1 LAQELDYAAN
11 KIVRVSL
18 IHITNAITMKKC
30 LALLSILFF
39 STAYAQNVTLSGY
52 IKDAANG
59 EELINASIVNEK
71 SQGTVTNV
79 YGFYSLTLPEGQYTF
94 TVSYIGYESI
104 EKTLALKESQTLD
117 FELTEATNQLA
128 EVEVTAKR
136 LDENLNRAEMSTT
149 QLTAKQIKAI
159 PQFLGEFDVIRSIT
173 LLPGVTTVG
182 EGASG
187 FNVRGGKTDQNLILL
202 DQAPVYNSSHI
213 FGFFSVFNGDAVR
226 DLKLYKGGIPAP
238 FGGRLSSVLD
248 VHQKEG
254 NTKEF
259 AGTMGLG
266 LLSSRLMLE
275 GPLVKDKASFMIAGR
290 RSYQDVLLKASPNDD
305 LNSII
310 ANFYDLNAKVNYK
323 FNDKSRLFLS
333 AYYGKDAFGV
343 PGLVKFDWG
352 NLGLT
357 GRWNYLIT
365 DKLFLNVST
374 IYSDYDYAIGFD
386 FPQAKIDNIAFIKN
400 QSNKLAFSWFPNAKH
415 QVNYGAEA
423 TVYDFEPFSTT
434 LDYID
439 SNLVDINIELQNEY
453 AVEPSLYIEDNW
465 KVNNRMTIRGG
476 LRYSSFYNLGARDVV
491 NYNPTAN
498 GTVRNDLITDTTNYS
513 SREIIESFD
522 GLQGLEPRLGINFK
536 TTENTAIKASY
547 NRMRQYIHLI
557 SNTTSSLPIDTW
569 RPAGRYIDPG
579 TADQIALGWNRNF
592 KGGEWQLSIET
603 YYKSMRDLVDF
614 KNGAQPTGVDN
625 IEVALMTGRGRSYGL
640 EMQLDKKIGQLTGWV
655 AYTYSRS
662 QLQVDLGA
670 TPEEWINLGN
680 WYSAAQD
687 KPHDIA
693 IVAAYAW
700 KPNIS
705 FSGSFIY
712 QTGKPYTY
720 PEARS
725 EFEGIIY
732 PFALSRNNSRTPAY
746 HRLDLSMDV
755 AIPNKKENGR
765 KGSWNFG
772 VYNAY
777 ARKNAFSI
785 FFEEELDDNGD
796 PTGQTK
802 ATQLS
807 IFATA
812 IPTITYNLDF

>member
-1 LAQELDYAAN
+1 
-11 KIVRVSL
+11 
-18 IHITNAITMKKC
+18 MKKW
-30 LALLSILFF
+30 LAFLGLAFTL
-39 STAYAQNVTLSGY
+39 TTQAQNVTLSGY
-52 IKDAANG
+52 IRDAASG
-59 EELINASIVNEK
+59 EELISASIVNE
-71 SQGTVTNV
+71 SRQGTVTNI
-79 YGFYSLTLPEGQYTF
+79 YGFYSLTLPAGEYTF
-94 TVSYIGYESI
+94 TISYIGYETMTKKI
-104 EKTLALKESQTLD
+104 NLNESQTVN
-117 FELTEATNQLA
+117 FELKEATNELQ
-128 EVEVTAKR
+128 EVQVTAKK

-149 QLTAKQIKAI
+149 QLTAKQIKTI

-202 DQAPVYNSSHI
+202 DEAPVYNSSHI

-248 VHQKEG
+248 VRQKEG
-254 NTKEF
+254 NTKEYG
-259 AGTMGLG
+259 GTVGLG
-266 LLSSRLMLE
+266 LLSSRVMFE
-275 GPLVKDKASFMIAGR
+275 GPIVQDKASFMIAGR

-305 LNSII
+305 INNII

-323 FNDKSRLFLS
+323 FSDKSRLFLS

-343 PGLVKFDWG
+343 PGLVKFNWG

-357 GRWNYLIT
+357 GRWNYLIN

-386 FPQAKIDNIAFIKN
+386 FPQAKIDNVAYIKN
-400 QSNKLAFSWFPNAKH
+400 QTNKIAFSWFPNASH

-434 LDYID
+434 FDYID
-439 SNLVDINIELQNEY
+439 SNLTDINIELQNEY
-453 AVEPSLYIEDNW
+453 AVEPAFYIEDNW
-465 KVNNRMTIRGG
+465 KVNNRLTIRGG
-476 LRYSSFYNLGARDVV
+476 VRYSSFYNFGERDVI

-498 GTVRNDLITDTTNYS
+498 GTVRNDLIVDTTSYAS
-513 SREIIESFD
+513 GELIEGYD
-522 GLQGLEPRLGINFK
+522 GLQGIEPRLGINFK
-536 TTENTAIKASY
+536 TTENSAIKASY
-547 NRMRQYIHLI
+547 NRTRQYIHLI

-569 RPAGRYIDPG
+569 RPAGRFIKPG
-579 TADQIALGWNRNF
+579 TADQVALGWNRNF
-592 KGGEWQLSIET
+592 ANGEWQLSVET
-603 YYKSMRDLVDF
+603 YYKTLRDLVDF

-625 IEVALMTGRGRSYGL
+625 IEVDLMTGRGRSYGV
-640 EMQLDKKIGQLTGWV
+640 EMQLDKKIGALTGWI

-662 QLQVDLGA
+662 ELQVDLGA
-670 TPEEWINLGN
+670 TPEEWINLGQ
-680 WYSAAQD
+680 WYRAAQD

-755 AIPNKKENGR
+755 KIPNKKNRDWE
-765 KGSWNFG
+765 GSWNFG

-812 IPTITYNLDF
+812 IPTITYTLDF

>member
-1 LAQELDYAAN
+1 
-11 KIVRVSL
+11 
-18 IHITNAITMKKC
+18 M
-30 LALLSILFF
+30 SILFF

-52 IKDAANG
+52 IKDASNG

-79 YGFYSLTLPEGQYTF
+79 YGFYSLTLPAGKYTF

-104 EKTLALKESQTLD
+104 EKTLTLKESQTLD

-275 GPLVKDKASFMIAGR
+275 GPLVKDKASFMVAGR

-400 QSNKLAFSWFPNAKH
+400 QSNKVALSWFPNAKH

-423 TVYDFEPFSTT
+423 TIYDFEPFSTT

-453 AVEPSLYIEDNW
+453 AVEPSIYIEDNW
-465 KVNNRMTIRGG
+465 KLNNRLTIRGG

-498 GTVRNDLITDTTNYS
+498 GTVRNDLITDTTNYG

-522 GLQGLEPRLGINFK
+522 GLQGLEPRLGINYK
-536 TTENTAIKASY
+536 ATENTAIKASY

-687 KPHDIA
+687 KPHDVA

-720 PEARS
+720 PEAKS

>member
-1 LAQELDYAAN
+1 
-11 KIVRVSL
+11 
-18 IHITNAITMKKC
+18 MKKW
-30 LALLSILFF
+30 LAFLGLAFTL
-39 STAYAQNVTLSGY
+39 TTQAQNVTLSGY
-52 IKDAANG
+52 IRDAASG
-59 EELINASIVNEK
+59 EELISASIVNE
-71 SQGTVTNV
+71 SRQGTVTNI
-79 YGFYSLTLPEGQYTF
+79 YGFYSLTLPAGEYTF
-94 TVSYIGYESI
+94 TISYIGYETMTKKI
-104 EKTLALKESQTLD
+104 NLNASQTVN
-117 FELTEATNQLA
+117 FELKEATNELQ
-128 EVEVTAKR
+128 EVQVTAKK

-149 QLTAKQIKAI
+149 QLTAKQIKTI

-202 DQAPVYNSSHI
+202 DEAPVYNSSHI

-248 VHQKEG
+248 VRQKEG
-254 NTKEF
+254 NTKEYG
-259 AGTMGLG
+259 GTVGLG
-266 LLSSRLMLE
+266 LLSSRVMFE
-275 GPLVKDKASFMIAGR
+275 GPIVQDKASFMVAGR

-305 LNSII
+305 INNII
-310 ANFYDLNAKVNYK
+310 ANFYDLNAKDNYK
-323 FNDKSRLFLS
+323 FSDKSRLFLS

-343 PGLVKFDWG
+343 PGLVKFNWG

-357 GRWNYLIT
+357 GRWNYLIN

-386 FPQAKIDNIAFIKN
+386 FPQAKIDNVAYIKN
-400 QSNKLAFSWFPNAKH
+400 QTNKIAFSWFPNASH

-434 LDYID
+434 FDYID
-439 SNLVDINIELQNEY
+439 SNLTDINIELQNEY
-453 AVEPSLYIEDNW
+453 AVEPAFYIEDNW
-465 KVNNRMTIRGG
+465 KVNNRLTIRGG
-476 LRYSSFYNLGARDVV
+476 VRYSSFYNFGERDVI
-491 NYNPTAN
+491 NYTPTAN
-498 GTVRNDLITDTTNYS
+498 GTVRNDLIVDTTSYAS
-513 SREIIESFD
+513 GELIEGYD
-522 GLQGLEPRLGINFK
+522 GLQGIEPRLGINFK
-536 TTENTAIKASY
+536 TTENSAIKASY
-547 NRMRQYIHLI
+547 NRTRQYIHLI

-569 RPAGRYIDPG
+569 RPAGRFIKPG
-579 TADQIALGWNRNF
+579 TADQVALGWNRNF
-592 KGGEWQLSIET
+592 ANGEWQLSVET
-603 YYKSMRDLVDF
+603 YYKTLRDLVDF

-625 IEVALMTGRGRSYGL
+625 IEVDLMTGRGRSYGV
-640 EMQLDKKIGQLTGWV
+640 EMQLDKKIGALTGWI

-662 QLQVDLGA
+662 ELQVDLGA
-670 TPEEWINLGN
+670 TPEEWINLGE
-680 WYSAAQD
+680 WYRAAQD

-755 AIPNKKENGR
+755 KIPNKKNRDWE
-765 KGSWNFG
+765 GSWNFG

-812 IPTITYNLDF
+812 IPTITYTLDF

>member
-1 LAQELDYAAN
+1 
-11 KIVRVSL
+11 
-18 IHITNAITMKKC
+18 MKKW
-30 LALLSILFF
+30 LAFLGLAFTL
-39 STAYAQNVTLSGY
+39 TTQAQNVTLSGY
-52 IKDAANG
+52 IRDAASG
-59 EELINASIVNEK
+59 EELISASIVNE
-71 SQGTVTNV
+71 SRQGTVTNI
-79 YGFYSLTLPEGQYTF
+79 YGFYSLTLPAGEYTF
-94 TVSYIGYESI
+94 TISYIGYETMTKKI
-104 EKTLALKESQTLD
+104 NLNASQTVN
-117 FELTEATNQLA
+117 FELKEATNELQ
-128 EVEVTAKR
+128 EVQVTAKK

-149 QLTAKQIKAI
+149 QLTAKQIKTI

-202 DQAPVYNSSHI
+202 DEAPVYNSSHI

-248 VHQKEG
+248 VRQKEG
-254 NTKEF
+254 NTKEYG
-259 AGTMGLG
+259 GTVGLG
-266 LLSSRLMLE
+266 LLSSRVMFE
-275 GPLVKDKASFMIAGR
+275 GPIVQDKASFMIAGR

-305 LNSII
+305 INNII

-323 FNDKSRLFLS
+323 FSDKSRLFLS

-343 PGLVKFDWG
+343 PGLVKFNWG

-357 GRWNYLIT
+357 GRWNYLIN

-386 FPQAKIDNIAFIKN
+386 FPQAKIDNVAYIKN
-400 QSNKLAFSWFPNAKH
+400 QTNKIAFSWFPNASH
-415 QVNYGAEA
+415 QVNYGADA

-434 LDYID
+434 FDYID
-439 SNLVDINIELQNEY
+439 SNLTDINIELQNEY
-453 AVEPSLYIEDNW
+453 AVEPAFYIEDNW
-465 KVNNRMTIRGG
+465 KVNNRLTIRGG
-476 LRYSSFYNLGARDVV
+476 VRYSSFYNFGERDVI
-491 NYNPTAN
+491 NYTPTAN
-498 GTVRNDLITDTTNYS
+498 GTVRNDLIVDTTSYAS
-513 SREIIESFD
+513 GELIEGYD
-522 GLQGLEPRLGINFK
+522 GLQGIEPRLGINFK
-536 TTENTAIKASY
+536 TTENSAIKASY
-547 NRMRQYIHLI
+547 NRTRQYIHLI

-569 RPAGRYIDPG
+569 RPAGRFIKPG
-579 TADQIALGWNRNF
+579 TADQVALGWNRNF
-592 KGGEWQLSIET
+592 ANGEWQLSVET
-603 YYKSMRDLVDF
+603 YYKTLRDLVDF

-625 IEVALMTGRGRSYGL
+625 IEVDLMTGRGRSYGI
-640 EMQLDKKIGQLTGWV
+640 EMQLDKKIGALTGWI

-662 QLQVDLGA
+662 ELQVDLGA
-670 TPEEWINLGN
+670 TPEEWINLGE
-680 WYSAAQD
+680 WYRAAQD

-755 AIPNKKENGR
+755 KIPNKKNRDWE
-765 KGSWNFG
+765 GSWNFG

-812 IPTITYNLDF
+812 IPTITYTLDF

>member
-1 LAQELDYAAN
+1 
-11 KIVRVSL
+11 
-18 IHITNAITMKKC
+18 MKKC

-59 EELINASIVNEK
+59 EELINASIVNE
-71 SQGTVTNV
+71 SFQGTITNI
-79 YGFYSLTLPEGQYTF
+79 YGFYSLTLPEGKYTF

-104 EKTLALKESQTLD
+104 VKTLTLKESQTLD
-117 FELTEATNQLA
+117 FELKEATNQLA
-128 EVEVTAKR
+128 EVEVTAKK

-400 QSNKLAFSWFPNAKH
+400 QSNKVAFSWFPNAKH

-439 SNLVDINIELQNEY
+439 SNLVDISIELQNEY

-465 KVNNRMTIRGG
+465 KVNNRLTIRGG
-476 LRYSSFYNLGARDVV
+476 LRYSTFYNIGARDVV
-491 NYNPTAN
+491 NYTPTAN
-498 GTVRNDLITDTTNYS
+498 GTVRNDLITDTTSYAS
-513 SREIIESFD
+513 MEIIEAFE

-536 TTENTAIKASY
+536 ATENTAVKASY

-557 SNTTSSLPIDTW
+557 SNPTSSLPIDTW

-592 KGGEWQLSIET
+592 KDGEWQLSVET

-640 EMQLDKKIGQLTGWV
+640 EVQLDKKIGQLTGWL

-670 TPEEWINLGN
+670 TPEEWINLGQ

-693 IVAAYAW
+693 VVAAYAW

-720 PEARS
+720 PEAKS

-746 HRLDLSMDV
+746 HRLDLSMDIAV
-755 AIPNKKENGR
+755 PNKKDNDL
-765 KGSWNFG
+765 KGSWNIG

>member
-1 LAQELDYAAN
+1 
-11 KIVRVSL
+11 
-18 IHITNAITMKKC
+18 MKKC
-30 LALLSILFF
+30 LALLGILFF

-52 IKDAANG
+52 IKDVANG
-59 EELINASIVNEK
+59 EELINASIVNE
-71 SQGTVTNV
+71 SFQGTITNI
-79 YGFYSLTLPEGQYTF
+79 YGFYSLTLPEGKYTF

-104 EKTLALKESQTLD
+104 VKTLTLKESQTLD
-117 FELTEATNQLA
+117 FELKEATNQLA
-128 EVEVTAKR
+128 EVEVTAKK

-400 QSNKLAFSWFPNAKH
+400 QSNKVAFSWFPNAKH

-439 SNLVDINIELQNEY
+439 SNLVDISIELQNEY

-465 KVNNRMTIRGG
+465 KVNNRLTIRGG
-476 LRYSSFYNLGARDVV
+476 LRYSTFYNIGARDVV
-491 NYNPTAN
+491 NYTPTAN
-498 GTVRNDLITDTTNYS
+498 GTVRNDLITDTTSYAS
-513 SREIIESFD
+513 MEIIEAFE

-536 TTENTAIKASY
+536 ATENTAVKASY

-592 KGGEWQLSIET
+592 KDGEWQLSVET

-640 EMQLDKKIGQLTGWV
+640 EVQLDKKIGQLTGWL

-670 TPEEWINLGN
+670 TPEEWINLGQ

-693 IVAAYAW
+693 VVAAYAW

-720 PEARS
+720 PEAKS

-746 HRLDLSMDV
+746 HRLDLSMDIAV
-755 AIPNKKENGR
+755 PNKKDNDL
-765 KGSWNFG
+765 KGSWNIG

>member
-1 LAQELDYAAN
+1 
-11 KIVRVSL
+11 
-18 IHITNAITMKKC
+18 MKKC

-59 EELINASIVNEK
+59 EELINASIVNE
-71 SQGTVTNV
+71 SFQGTITNI
-79 YGFYSLTLPEGQYTF
+79 YGFYSLTLPEGKYTF

-104 EKTLALKESQTLD
+104 VKTLTLKESQTLD
-117 FELTEATNQLA
+117 FELKEATNQLA
-128 EVEVTAKR
+128 EVEVTAKK

-238 FGGRLSSVLD
+238 YGGRLSSVLD

-400 QSNKLAFSWFPNAKH
+400 QSNKVAFSWFPNAKH

-439 SNLVDINIELQNEY
+439 SNLVDISIELQNEY

-465 KVNNRMTIRGG
+465 KVNNRLTIRGG
-476 LRYSSFYNLGARDVV
+476 LRYSTFYNIGARDVV
-491 NYNPTAN
+491 NYTPTAN
-498 GTVRNDLITDTTNYS
+498 GTVRNDLITDTTSYAS
-513 SREIIESFD
+513 MEIIEAFE

-536 TTENTAIKASY
+536 ATENTAVKASY

-592 KGGEWQLSIET
+592 KDGEWQLSVET

-640 EMQLDKKIGQLTGWV
+640 EVQLDKKIGQLTGWL

-670 TPEEWINLGN
+670 TPEEWINLGQ

-693 IVAAYAW
+693 VVAAYAW

-720 PEARS
+720 PEAKS

-746 HRLDLSMDV
+746 HRLDLSIDIAV
-755 AIPNKKENGR
+755 PNKKDNDL
-765 KGSWNFG
+765 KGSWNIG

>member
-1 LAQELDYAAN
+1 
-11 KIVRVSL
+11 
-18 IHITNAITMKKC
+18 MKKW
-30 LALLSILFF
+30 LAFLGLAFTL
-39 STAYAQNVTLSGY
+39 TTQAQNVTLSGY
-52 IKDAANG
+52 IRDAASG
-59 EELINASIVNEK
+59 EELISASIVNE
-71 SQGTVTNV
+71 SRQGTVTNI
-79 YGFYSLTLPEGQYTF
+79 YGFYSLTLPAGEYTF
-94 TVSYIGYESI
+94 TISYIGYETMTKKI
-104 EKTLALKESQTLD
+104 NLNASQTVN
-117 FELTEATNQLA
+117 FELKEATNELQ
-128 EVEVTAKR
+128 EVQVTAKK

-149 QLTAKQIKAI
+149 QLTAKQIKTI

-202 DQAPVYNSSHI
+202 DEAPVYNSSHI

-248 VHQKEG
+248 VRQKEG
-254 NTKEF
+254 NTKEYG
-259 AGTMGLG
+259 GTVGLG
-266 LLSSRLMLE
+266 LLSSRVMFE
-275 GPLVKDKASFMIAGR
+275 GPIVKDKASFMIAGR

-305 LNSII
+305 INNII

-323 FNDKSRLFLS
+323 FSDKSRLFLS

-343 PGLVKFDWG
+343 PGLVKFNWG

-357 GRWNYLIT
+357 GRWNYLIN

-386 FPQAKIDNIAFIKN
+386 FPQAKIDNIAYIKN
-400 QSNKLAFSWFPNAKH
+400 QTNKVAFSWFPNASH

-434 LDYID
+434 FDYID
-439 SNLVDINIELQNEY
+439 SNLTDINIELQNEY
-453 AVEPSLYIEDNW
+453 AVEPAIYIEDNW
-465 KVNNRMTIRGG
+465 KVNNRLTIRGG
-476 LRYSSFYNLGARDVV
+476 VRYSSFYNFGERDVI

-498 GTVRNDLITDTTNYS
+498 GTVRNDLIVDTTSYAS
-513 SREIIESFD
+513 GELIEGYD
-522 GLQGLEPRLGINFK
+522 GLQGIEPRLGINFK
-536 TTENTAIKASY
+536 TTENSAIKASY
-547 NRMRQYIHLI
+547 NRTRQYIHLI

-569 RPAGRYIDPG
+569 RPAGRFIKPG
-579 TADQIALGWNRNF
+579 TADQVALGWNRNF
-592 KGGEWQLSIET
+592 ANGEWQLSVET
-603 YYKSMRDLVDF
+603 YYKTLRDLVDF

-625 IEVALMTGRGRSYGL
+625 IEVDLMTGRGRSYGV
-640 EMQLDKKIGQLTGWV
+640 EMQLDKKIGALTGWI

-662 QLQVDLGA
+662 ELQVDLGA
-670 TPEEWINLGN
+670 TPEEWINLGQ
-680 WYSAAQD
+680 WYRAAQD

-755 AIPNKKENGR
+755 KIPNKKNRDWE
-765 KGSWNFG
+765 GSWNFG

-812 IPTITYNLDF
+812 IPTITYTLDF

>member
-1 LAQELDYAAN
+1 
-11 KIVRVSL
+11 
-18 IHITNAITMKKC
+18 MKKC

-71 SQGTVTNV
+71 FQGTVTNI
-79 YGFYSLTLPEGQYTF
+79 YGFYSLTLPEGKYTF

-104 EKTLALKESQTLD
+104 VKTLTLKESQTLD
-117 FELTEATNQLA
+117 FELKEATNELA

-238 FGGRLSSVLD
+238 YGGRLSSVLD

-400 QSNKLAFSWFPNAKH
+400 QSNKVAFSWFPNAKH

-465 KVNNRMTIRGG
+465 KINNRLTIRGG
-476 LRYSSFYNLGARDVV
+476 LRYSTFYNIGARDVV

-498 GTVRNDLITDTTNYS
+498 GTVRNDLITDTTSYGS
-513 SREIIESFD
+513 LEIIEAFD

-536 TTENTAIKASY
+536 STENTAIKASY

-592 KGGEWQLSIET
+592 KGGEWQLSVET

-625 IEVALMTGRGRSYGL
+625 IEVALMTGRGRSYGV

-670 TPEEWINLGN
+670 TPEEWINLGQ

-687 KPHDIA
+687 KPHDVA
-693 IVAAYAW
+693 VVAAYAW

-720 PEARS
+720 PEAKS

-746 HRLDLSMDV
+746 HRLDLSMDIAV
-755 AIPNKKENGR
+755 PNKKDNDL
-765 KGSWNFG
+765 KGSWNIG

-812 IPTITYNLDF
+812 IPTITYTLDF

>member
-1 LAQELDYAAN
+1 
-11 KIVRVSL
+11 
-18 IHITNAITMKKC
+18 M
-30 LALLSILFF
+30 SILFF

-52 IKDAANG
+52 IKDASNG

-79 YGFYSLTLPEGQYTF
+79 YGFYSLTLPAGKYTF

-104 EKTLALKESQTLD
+104 EKTLTLKESQTLD

-275 GPLVKDKASFMIAGR
+275 GPLVKDKASFMVAGR

-400 QSNKLAFSWFPNAKH
+400 QSNKVAFSWFPNAKH

-423 TVYDFEPFSTT
+423 TIYDFEPFSTT

-453 AVEPSLYIEDNW
+453 AVEPSIYIEDNW
-465 KVNNRMTIRGG
+465 KLNNRLTIRGV

-498 GTVRNDLITDTTNYS
+498 GTVRNDLITDTTNYG

-522 GLQGLEPRLGINFK
+522 GLQGLEPRLGINYK
-536 TTENTAIKASY
+536 ATENTAIKASY

-687 KPHDIA
+687 KPHDVA

-720 PEARS
+720 PEAKS

-796 PTGQTK
+796 PTGQTR

>member
-1 LAQELDYAAN
+1 
-11 KIVRVSL
+11 
-18 IHITNAITMKKC
+18 MKKC

-39 STAYAQNVTLSGY
+39 SNAYAQNVTLSGY

-71 SQGTVTNV
+71 SQGAVTNV

-400 QSNKLAFSWFPNAKH
+400 QSNKVAFSWFPNAKH

-465 KVNNRMTIRGG
+465 KVNNRLTIRGG

-569 RPAGRYIDPG
+569 RPAGKYIDPG

-592 KGGEWQLSIET
+592 KGGEWQLSVET

>member
-1 LAQELDYAAN
+1 M
-11 KIVRVSL
+11 
-18 IHITNAITMKKC
+18 T
-30 LALLSILFF
+30 
-39 STAYAQNVTLSGY
+39 
-52 IKDAANG
+52 
-59 EELINASIVNEK
+59 
-71 SQGTVTNV
+71 
-79 YGFYSLTLPEGQYTF
+79 
-94 TVSYIGYESI
+94 
-104 EKTLALKESQTLD
+104 LKESQTLD

-400 QSNKLAFSWFPNAKH
+400 QSNKVAFSWFPNAKH

-423 TVYDFEPFSTT
+423 TIYDFEPFSTT

-465 KVNNRMTIRGG
+465 KVTNRLTIRGG

-498 GTVRNDLITDTTNYS
+498 GTVRNDLITDTTNYG

-522 GLQGLEPRLGINFK
+522 GLQGLEPRLGINYK
-536 TTENTAIKASY
+536 ATENTAIKASY

>member
-1 LAQELDYAAN
+1 
-11 KIVRVSL
+11 
-18 IHITNAITMKKC
+18 MKKW
-30 LALLSILFF
+30 LAFLGLAFTL
-39 STAYAQNVTLSGY
+39 TTQAQNVTLSGY
-52 IKDAANG
+52 IRDAASG
-59 EELINASIVNEK
+59 EELISASIVNE
-71 SQGTVTNV
+71 SRQGTVTNI
-79 YGFYSLTLPEGQYTF
+79 YGFYSLTLPAGEYTF
-94 TVSYIGYESI
+94 TISYIGYETMTKKI
-104 EKTLALKESQTLD
+104 NLNASQTVN
-117 FELTEATNQLA
+117 FELKEATNELQ
-128 EVEVTAKR
+128 EVQVTAKK

-149 QLTAKQIKAI
+149 QLTAKQIKTI

-202 DQAPVYNSSHI
+202 DEAPVYNSSHI

-248 VHQKEG
+248 VRQKEG
-254 NTKEF
+254 NTKEYG
-259 AGTMGLG
+259 GTVGLG
-266 LLSSRLMLE
+266 LLSSRVMFE
-275 GPLVKDKASFMIAGR
+275 GPIVQDKASFMVAGR

-305 LNSII
+305 INNII

-323 FNDKSRLFLS
+323 FSDKSRLFLS

-343 PGLVKFDWG
+343 PGLVKFNWG

-357 GRWNYLIT
+357 GRWNYLIN

-386 FPQAKIDNIAFIKN
+386 FPQAKIDNVAYIKN
-400 QSNKLAFSWFPNAKH
+400 QTNKIAFSWFPNASH

-434 LDYID
+434 FDYID
-439 SNLVDINIELQNEY
+439 SNLTDINIELQNEY
-453 AVEPSLYIEDNW
+453 AVEPAFYIEDNW
-465 KVNNRMTIRGG
+465 KVNNRLTIRGG
-476 LRYSSFYNLGARDVV
+476 VRYSSFYNFGARDVI
-491 NYNPTAN
+491 NYTPTAN
-498 GTVRNDLITDTTNYS
+498 GTVRNDLIVDTTSYAS
-513 SREIIESFD
+513 GELIEGYD
-522 GLQGLEPRLGINFK
+522 GLQGIEPRLGINFK
-536 TTENTAIKASY
+536 TTENSAIKASY
-547 NRMRQYIHLI
+547 NRTRQYIHLI

-569 RPAGRYIDPG
+569 RPAGRFIKPG
-579 TADQIALGWNRNF
+579 TADQVALGWNRNF
-592 KGGEWQLSIET
+592 ANGEWQLSVET
-603 YYKSMRDLVDF
+603 YYKTLRDLVDF

-625 IEVALMTGRGRSYGL
+625 IEVDLMTGRGRSYGV
-640 EMQLDKKIGQLTGWV
+640 EMQLDKKIGALTGWI

-662 QLQVDLGA
+662 ELQVDLGA
-670 TPEEWINLGN
+670 TPEEWINLGE
-680 WYSAAQD
+680 WYRAAQD

-755 AIPNKKENGR
+755 KIPNKKNRDWE
-765 KGSWNFG
+765 GSWNFG

-812 IPTITYNLDF
+812 IPTITYTLDF

>member
-1 LAQELDYAAN
+1 
-11 KIVRVSL
+11 
-18 IHITNAITMKKC
+18 MKKW
-30 LALLSILFF
+30 LAFLGLAFTL
-39 STAYAQNVTLSGY
+39 TTQAQNVTLSGY
-52 IKDAANG
+52 IRDAASG
-59 EELINASIVNEK
+59 EELISASIVNE
-71 SQGTVTNV
+71 SRQGTVTNI
-79 YGFYSLTLPEGQYTF
+79 YGFYSLTLPADEYTF
-94 TVSYIGYESI
+94 TISYIGYETMTKKI
-104 EKTLALKESQTLD
+104 NLNASQTVN
-117 FELTEATNQLA
+117 FELKEATNELQ
-128 EVEVTAKR
+128 EVQVTAKK

-149 QLTAKQIKAI
+149 QLTAKQIKTI

-202 DQAPVYNSSHI
+202 DEAPVYNSSHI

-248 VHQKEG
+248 VRQKEG
-254 NTKEF
+254 NTKEYG
-259 AGTMGLG
+259 GTVGLG
-266 LLSSRLMLE
+266 LLSSRVMFE
-275 GPLVKDKASFMIAGR
+275 GPIVQDKASFMIAGR

-305 LNSII
+305 INNII

-323 FNDKSRLFLS
+323 FSDKSRLFLS

-343 PGLVKFDWG
+343 PGLVKFNWG

-357 GRWNYLIT
+357 GRWNYLIN

-386 FPQAKIDNIAFIKN
+386 FPQAKIDNVAYIKN
-400 QSNKLAFSWFPNAKH
+400 QTNKIAFSWFPNASH

-439 SNLVDINIELQNEY
+439 SNLTDINIELQNEY
-453 AVEPSLYIEDNW
+453 AVEPAFYIEDNW
-465 KVNNRMTIRGG
+465 KVNNRLTIRGG
-476 LRYSSFYNLGARDVV
+476 IRYSSFYNFGERDVI
-491 NYNPTAN
+491 NYTPTAN
-498 GTVRNDLITDTTNYS
+498 GTVRNDLIVDTTSYAS
-513 SREIIESFD
+513 GELIEGYD
-522 GLQGLEPRLGINFK
+522 GLQGIEPRLGINFK
-536 TTENTAIKASY
+536 TTENSAIKASY
-547 NRMRQYIHLI
+547 NRTRQYIHLI

-569 RPAGRYIDPG
+569 RPAGRFIKPG
-579 TADQIALGWNRNF
+579 TADQVALGWNRNF
-592 KGGEWQLSIET
+592 ANGEWQLSVET
-603 YYKSMRDLVDF
+603 YYKTLRDLVDF

-625 IEVALMTGRGRSYGL
+625 IEVDLMTGRGRSYGV
-640 EMQLDKKIGQLTGWV
+640 EMQLDKKIGALTGWI

-662 QLQVDLGA
+662 ELQVDLGA
-670 TPEEWINLGN
+670 TPEEWINLGE
-680 WYSAAQD
+680 WYRAAQD

-755 AIPNKKENGR
+755 KIPNKKNRDWE
-765 KGSWNFG
+765 GSWNFG

-812 IPTITYNLDF
+812 IPTITYTLDF

>member
-1 LAQELDYAAN
+1 
-11 KIVRVSL
+11 
-18 IHITNAITMKKC
+18 MKKC

-39 STAYAQNVTLSGY
+39 SNAYAQNVTLSGY

-71 SQGTVTNV
+71 SQGAVTNV
-79 YGFYSLTLPEGQYTF
+79 YGFYSLTLPAGKYTF

-104 EKTLALKESQTLD
+104 EKTLTLKESQTLD

-400 QSNKLAFSWFPNAKH
+400 QSNKVAFSWFPNAKH

-423 TVYDFEPFSTT
+423 TIYDFEPFSTT

-465 KVNNRMTIRGG
+465 KVTNRLTIRGG

-498 GTVRNDLITDTTNYS
+498 GTVRNDLITDTTNYG
-513 SREIIESFD
+513 SREIIESFE
-522 GLQGLEPRLGINFK
+522 GLQGLEPRLGINYK
-536 TTENTAIKASY
+536 ATENTAIKASY

-670 TPEEWINLGN
+670 TPEEWINLGD

>member
-1 LAQELDYAAN
+1 M
-11 KIVRVSL
+11 KFL
-18 IHITNAITMKKC
+18 IRITNLITMKKC
-30 LALLSILFF
+30 FALLSILFF

-71 SQGTVTNV
+71 FQGTVTNI
-79 YGFYSLTLPEGQYTF
+79 YGFYSLTLPEGKYTF

-104 EKTLALKESQTLD
+104 VKTLTLKESQTLD
-117 FELTEATNQLA
+117 FELKEATNELA

-238 FGGRLSSVLD
+238 YGGRLSSVLD

-400 QSNKLAFSWFPNAKH
+400 QSNKVAFSWFPNAKH

-439 SNLVDINIELQNEY
+439 SNLVDISIELQNEY

-465 KVNNRMTIRGG
+465 KINNRLTIRGG
-476 LRYSSFYNLGARDVV
+476 LRYSTFYNIGARDVV

-498 GTVRNDLITDTTNYS
+498 GTVRNDLITDTTSYGS
-513 SREIIESFD
+513 LEIIEAFD

-536 TTENTAIKASY
+536 STENTAIKASY

-592 KGGEWQLSIET
+592 KGGEWQLSVET

-625 IEVALMTGRGRSYGL
+625 IEVALMTGRGRSYGV
-640 EMQLDKKIGQLTGWV
+640 EMQFDKKIGQLTGWV

-670 TPEEWINLGN
+670 TPEEWINLGQ

-693 IVAAYAW
+693 VVAAYAW

-720 PEARS
+720 PEAKS

-746 HRLDLSMDV
+746 HRLDLSMDIAV
-755 AIPNKKENGR
+755 PNKKDNDL
-765 KGSWNFG
+765 KGSWNIG

-812 IPTITYNLDF
+812 IPTITYTLDF

>member
-1 LAQELDYAAN
+1 
-11 KIVRVSL
+11 
-18 IHITNAITMKKC
+18 MKKC
-30 LALLSILFF
+30 LALLGILFF

-79 YGFYSLTLPEGQYTF
+79 YGFYSLTLPEGKYTF

-104 EKTLALKESQTLD
+104 EKTLTLKESQTLD

-128 EVEVTAKR
+128 EVEVTAKK

-400 QSNKLAFSWFPNAKH
+400 QSNKVAFSWFPNAKH

-439 SNLVDINIELQNEY
+439 SNLVDISIELQNEY

-465 KVNNRMTIRGG
+465 KVNNRLTIRGG
-476 LRYSSFYNLGARDVV
+476 LRYSTFYNIGARDVV
-491 NYNPTAN
+491 NYTPTAN
-498 GTVRNDLITDTTNYS
+498 GTVRNDLITDTTSYAS
-513 SREIIESFD
+513 MEIIEAFE

-536 TTENTAIKASY
+536 ATENTAVKASY

-592 KGGEWQLSIET
+592 KDGEWQLSVET

-640 EMQLDKKIGQLTGWV
+640 EVQLDKKIGQLTGWL

-670 TPEEWINLGN
+670 TPEEWINLGQ

-693 IVAAYAW
+693 VVAAYAW

-720 PEARS
+720 PEAKS

-746 HRLDLSMDV
+746 HRLDLSMDIAV
-755 AIPNKKENGR
+755 PNKKDNDL
-765 KGSWNFG
+765 KGSWNIG

>member
-1 LAQELDYAAN
+1 
-11 KIVRVSL
+11 
-18 IHITNAITMKKC
+18 MKKC
-30 LALLSILFF
+30 FALLSILFF

-71 SQGTVTNV
+71 FQGTVTNI
-79 YGFYSLTLPEGQYTF
+79 YGFYSLTLPEGKYTF

-104 EKTLALKESQTLD
+104 VKTLTLKESQTLD
-117 FELTEATNQLA
+117 FELKEATNELA

-238 FGGRLSSVLD
+238 YGGRLSSVLD

-400 QSNKLAFSWFPNAKH
+400 QSNKVAFSWFPNAKH

-439 SNLVDINIELQNEY
+439 SNLVDISIELQNEY

-465 KVNNRMTIRGG
+465 KINNRLTIRGG
-476 LRYSSFYNLGARDVV
+476 LRYSTFYNIGARDVV

-498 GTVRNDLITDTTNYS
+498 GTVRNDLITDTTSYGS
-513 SREIIESFD
+513 LEIIEAFD

-536 TTENTAIKASY
+536 STENTAIKASY

-569 RPAGRYIDPG
+569 RPAGRYIEPG

-592 KGGEWQLSIET
+592 KGGEWQLSVET

-625 IEVALMTGRGRSYGL
+625 IEVALMTGRGRSYGV

-670 TPEEWINLGN
+670 TPEEWINLGQ

-693 IVAAYAW
+693 VVAAYAW

-720 PEARS
+720 PEAKS

-746 HRLDLSMDV
+746 HRLDLSMDIAV
-755 AIPNKKENGR
+755 PNKKDNDL
-765 KGSWNFG
+765 KGSWNIG

-812 IPTITYNLDF
+812 IPTITYTLDF

>member
-1 LAQELDYAAN
+1 
-11 KIVRVSL
+11 
-18 IHITNAITMKKC
+18 MKKC

-79 YGFYSLTLPEGQYTF
+79 YGFYSLTLPEGKYTF

-104 EKTLALKESQTLD
+104 EKTLTLKESQTLD

-238 FGGRLSSVLD
+238 YGGRLSSVLD

-400 QSNKLAFSWFPNAKH
+400 QSNKVAFSWFPNAKH

-423 TVYDFEPFSTT
+423 TIYDFEPFSTT

-465 KVNNRMTIRGG
+465 KVNNRLTIRGG
-476 LRYSSFYNLGARDVV
+476 LRYSSFYNFGARDVV

-498 GTVRNDLITDTTNYS
+498 GTVRNDLITDTTNYG

-522 GLQGLEPRLGINFK
+522 GLQGLEPRLGINYK
-536 TTENTAIKASY
+536 SSENTAIKASY

-755 AIPNKKENGR
+755 AIPNKRENGR

>member
-1 LAQELDYAAN
+1 
-11 KIVRVSL
+11 
-18 IHITNAITMKKC
+18 MKKC

-104 EKTLALKESQTLD
+104 EKTLTLKESQTLD

>member
-1 LAQELDYAAN
+1 
-11 KIVRVSL
+11 
-18 IHITNAITMKKC
+18 M
-30 LALLSILFF
+30 SILFF

-52 IKDAANG
+52 IKDASNG

-79 YGFYSLTLPEGQYTF
+79 YGFYSLTLPAGKYTF

-104 EKTLALKESQTLD
+104 EKTLTLKESQTLD

-400 QSNKLAFSWFPNAKH
+400 QSNKVAFSWFPNAKH

-423 TVYDFEPFSTT
+423 TIYDFEPFSTT

-453 AVEPSLYIEDNW
+453 AVEPSIYIEDNW
-465 KVNNRMTIRGG
+465 KLNNRLTIRGG

-498 GTVRNDLITDTTNYS
+498 GTVRNDLITDTTNYG

-522 GLQGLEPRLGINFK
+522 GLQGLEPRLGINYK
-536 TTENTAIKASY
+536 ATENTAIKASY

-687 KPHDIA
+687 KPHDVA

-720 PEARS
+720 PEAKS

>member
-1 LAQELDYAAN
+1 
-11 KIVRVSL
+11 
-18 IHITNAITMKKC
+18 MKKW
-30 LALLSILFF
+30 LAFLGLAFTL
-39 STAYAQNVTLSGY
+39 TTQAQNVTLSGY
-52 IKDAANG
+52 IRDAASG
-59 EELINASIVNEK
+59 EELISASIVNE
-71 SQGTVTNV
+71 SRQGTVTNI
-79 YGFYSLTLPEGQYTF
+79 YGFYSLTLPAGEYTF
-94 TVSYIGYESI
+94 TISYIGYETMTKKI
-104 EKTLALKESQTLD
+104 NLNASQTVN
-117 FELTEATNQLA
+117 FELKEATNELQ
-128 EVEVTAKR
+128 EVQVTAKK

-149 QLTAKQIKAI
+149 QLTAKQIKTI

-202 DQAPVYNSSHI
+202 DEAPVYNSSHI

-248 VHQKEG
+248 VRQKEG
-254 NTKEF
+254 NTKEYG
-259 AGTMGLG
+259 GTVGLG
-266 LLSSRLMLE
+266 LLSSRVMFE
-275 GPLVKDKASFMIAGR
+275 GPIVQDKASFMIAGR

-305 LNSII
+305 INNII

-323 FNDKSRLFLS
+323 FSDKSRLFLS

-343 PGLVKFDWG
+343 PGLVKFNWG

-357 GRWNYLIT
+357 GRWNYLIN

-386 FPQAKIDNIAFIKN
+386 FPQAKIDNVAYIKN
-400 QSNKLAFSWFPNAKH
+400 QTNKIAFSWFPNASH

-434 LDYID
+434 FDYID
-439 SNLVDINIELQNEY
+439 SNLTDINIELQNEY
-453 AVEPSLYIEDNW
+453 AVEPAFYIEDNW
-465 KVNNRMTIRGG
+465 KVNNRLTIRGG
-476 LRYSSFYNLGARDVV
+476 VRYSSFYNFGARDVI
-491 NYNPTAN
+491 NYTPTAN
-498 GTVRNDLITDTTNYS
+498 GTVRNDLIVDTTSYAS
-513 SREIIESFD
+513 GELIEGYD
-522 GLQGLEPRLGINFK
+522 GLQGIEPRLGINFK
-536 TTENTAIKASY
+536 TTENSAIKASY
-547 NRMRQYIHLI
+547 NRTRQYIHLI

-569 RPAGRYIDPG
+569 RPAGRFIKPG
-579 TADQIALGWNRNF
+579 TADQVALGWNRNF
-592 KGGEWQLSIET
+592 ANGEWQLSVET
-603 YYKSMRDLVDF
+603 YYKTLRDLVDF

-625 IEVALMTGRGRSYGL
+625 IEVDLMTGRGRSYGV
-640 EMQLDKKIGQLTGWV
+640 EMQLDKKIGALTGWI

-662 QLQVDLGA
+662 ELQVDLGA
-670 TPEEWINLGN
+670 TPEEWINLGD
-680 WYSAAQD
+680 WYRAAQD

-755 AIPNKKENGR
+755 KIPNKKNRDWE
-765 KGSWNFG
+765 GSWNFG

-812 IPTITYNLDF
+812 IPTITYTLDF

>member
-1 LAQELDYAAN
+1 
-11 KIVRVSL
+11 
-18 IHITNAITMKKC
+18 MKKC
-30 LALLSILFF
+30 LALLGILFF

-59 EELINASIVNEK
+59 EELINASIVNE
-71 SQGTVTNV
+71 SFQGTITNI
-79 YGFYSLTLPEGQYTF
+79 YGFYSLTLPEGKYTF

-104 EKTLALKESQTLD
+104 VKTLTLKESQTLD
-117 FELTEATNQLA
+117 FELKEATNQLA
-128 EVEVTAKR
+128 EVEVTAKK

-400 QSNKLAFSWFPNAKH
+400 QSNKVAFSWFPNAKH

-439 SNLVDINIELQNEY
+439 SNLVDISIELQNEY

-465 KVNNRMTIRGG
+465 KVNNRLTIRGG
-476 LRYSSFYNLGARDVV
+476 LRYSTFYNIGARDVV
-491 NYNPTAN
+491 NYTPTAN
-498 GTVRNDLITDTTNYS
+498 GTVRNDLITDTTSYAS
-513 SREIIESFD
+513 MEIIEAFE

-536 TTENTAIKASY
+536 ATENTAVKASY

-592 KGGEWQLSIET
+592 KDGEWQLSVET

-640 EMQLDKKIGQLTGWV
+640 EVQLDKKIGQLTGWL

-670 TPEEWINLGN
+670 TPEEWINLGQ

-693 IVAAYAW
+693 VVAAYAW

-720 PEARS
+720 PEAKS

-746 HRLDLSMDV
+746 HRLDLSMDIAV
-755 AIPNKKENGR
+755 PNKKDNDL
-765 KGSWNFG
+765 KGSWNIG

-812 IPTITYNLDF
+812 ITT

>member
-1 LAQELDYAAN
+1 
-11 KIVRVSL
+11 
-18 IHITNAITMKKC
+18 MKKC

-79 YGFYSLTLPEGQYTF
+79 YGFYSLTLPAGKYTF

-104 EKTLALKESQTLD
+104 EKTLTLKESQTLD

-400 QSNKLAFSWFPNAKH
+400 QSNKVAFSWFPNAKH

-439 SNLVDINIELQNEY
+439 SNLVDISIELQNEY

-465 KVNNRMTIRGG
+465 KVNNRLTIRGG
-476 LRYSSFYNLGARDVV
+476 LRYSTFYNIGARDVV
-491 NYNPTAN
+491 NYTPTAN
-498 GTVRNDLITDTTNYS
+498 GTVRNDLITDTTSYAS
-513 SREIIESFD
+513 MEIIEAFE

-536 TTENTAIKASY
+536 ATENTAVKASY

-592 KGGEWQLSIET
+592 KDGEWQLSVET

-640 EMQLDKKIGQLTGWV
+640 EVQLDKKIGQLTGWL

-670 TPEEWINLGN
+670 TPEEWINLGQ

-693 IVAAYAW
+693 VVAAYAW

-720 PEARS
+720 PEAKS

-746 HRLDLSMDV
+746 HRLDLSMDI
-755 AIPNKKENGR
+755 AIPNKKDNDL
-765 KGSWNFG
+765 KGSWNIG

>member
-1 LAQELDYAAN
+1 
-11 KIVRVSL
+11 
-18 IHITNAITMKKC
+18 MKKC

-79 YGFYSLTLPEGQYTF
+79 YGFYSLTLPEGKYTF

-104 EKTLALKESQTLD
+104 EKTLTLKESQTLD

-238 FGGRLSSVLD
+238 YGGRLSSVLD

-400 QSNKLAFSWFPNAKH
+400 QSNKVAFSWFPNAKH

-423 TVYDFEPFSTT
+423 TIYNFEPFSTT

-453 AVEPSLYIEDNW
+453 AAEPSLYIEDNW
-465 KVNNRMTIRGG
+465 KVNNRLTIRGG
-476 LRYSSFYNLGARDVV
+476 LRYSSFYNFGARDVV

-498 GTVRNDLITDTTNYS
+498 GTVRNDLITDTTNYG

-522 GLQGLEPRLGINFK
+522 GLQGLEPRLGINYK
-536 TTENTAIKASY
+536 SSENTAIKASY

-755 AIPNKKENGR
+755 AIPNKRENGR

>member
-1 LAQELDYAAN
+1 
-11 KIVRVSL
+11 
-18 IHITNAITMKKC
+18 MKKC

-39 STAYAQNVTLSGY
+39 SNAYAQNVTLSGY

-71 SQGTVTNV
+71 SQGAVTNV

-238 FGGRLSSVLD
+238 YGGRLSSVLD

-400 QSNKLAFSWFPNAKH
+400 QSNKVAFSWFPNAKH

-465 KVNNRMTIRGG
+465 KINNRLTIRGG

-569 RPAGRYIDPG
+569 RPAGKYIDPG

-592 KGGEWQLSIET
+592 KGGEWQLSVET

>member
-1 LAQELDYAAN
+1 
-11 KIVRVSL
+11 
-18 IHITNAITMKKC
+18 MKKC
-30 LALLSILFF
+30 FALLSILFF

-71 SQGTVTNV
+71 FQGTVTNI
-79 YGFYSLTLPEGQYTF
+79 YGFYSLTLPEGKYTF

-104 EKTLALKESQTLD
+104 VKTLTLKESQTLD
-117 FELTEATNQLA
+117 FELKEATNELA

-238 FGGRLSSVLD
+238 YGGRLSSVLD

-400 QSNKLAFSWFPNAKH
+400 QSNKVAFSWFPNAKH

-439 SNLVDINIELQNEY
+439 SNLVDISIELQNEY

-465 KVNNRMTIRGG
+465 KINNRLTIRGG
-476 LRYSSFYNLGARDVV
+476 LRYSTFYNIGARDVV

-498 GTVRNDLITDTTNYS
+498 GTVRNDLITDTTSYGS
-513 SREIIESFD
+513 LEIIEAFD

-536 TTENTAIKASY
+536 STENTAIKASY

-592 KGGEWQLSIET
+592 KGGEWQLSVET

-625 IEVALMTGRGRSYGL
+625 IEVALMTGRGRSYGV

-693 IVAAYAW
+693 VVAAYAW

-746 HRLDLSMDV
+746 HRLDLSMDIAV
-755 AIPNKKENGR
+755 PNKKDNDL
-765 KGSWNFG
+765 KGSWNIG

>member
-1 LAQELDYAAN
+1 
-11 KIVRVSL
+11 
-18 IHITNAITMKKC
+18 MKKC
-30 LALLSILFF
+30 FALLSILFF

-71 SQGTVTNV
+71 SQGTVTNI
-79 YGFYSLTLPEGQYTF
+79 YGFYSLTLPEGKYTF

-104 EKTLALKESQTLD
+104 VKTLTLKESQTLD
-117 FELTEATNQLA
+117 FELKEATNELA

-238 FGGRLSSVLD
+238 YGGRLSSVLD

-323 FNDKSRLFLS
+323 LNDKSRLFLS

-400 QSNKLAFSWFPNAKH
+400 QSNKVAFSWFPNAKH

-439 SNLVDINIELQNEY
+439 SNLVDISIELQNEY

-465 KVNNRMTIRGG
+465 KINNRLTIRGG
-476 LRYSSFYNLGARDVV
+476 LRYSTFYNIGARDVV

-498 GTVRNDLITDTTNYS
+498 GTVRNDLITDTTSYGS
-513 SREIIESFD
+513 LEIIEAFD

-536 TTENTAIKASY
+536 STENTSIKASY

-592 KGGEWQLSIET
+592 KGGEWQLSVET

-625 IEVALMTGRGRSYGL
+625 IEVALMTGRGRSYGV

-670 TPEEWINLGN
+670 TPEEWINLGQ

-693 IVAAYAW
+693 VVAAYAW

-720 PEARS
+720 PEAKS

-746 HRLDLSMDV
+746 HRLDLSMDIAV
-755 AIPNKKENGR
+755 PNKKDNDL

>member
-1 LAQELDYAAN
+1 
-11 KIVRVSL
+11 
-18 IHITNAITMKKC
+18 MKKC

-39 STAYAQNVTLSGY
+39 SNAYAQNVTLSGY

>member
-1 LAQELDYAAN
+1 M
-11 KIVRVSL
+11 KFL
-18 IHITNAITMKKC
+18 IRITNLITMKKC
-30 LALLSILFF
+30 FALLSILFF

-71 SQGTVTNV
+71 FQGTVTNI
-79 YGFYSLTLPEGQYTF
+79 YGFYSLTLPEGKYTF

-104 EKTLALKESQTLD
+104 VKTLTLKESQTLD
-117 FELTEATNQLA
+117 FELKEATNELA

-238 FGGRLSSVLD
+238 YGGRLSSVLD

-400 QSNKLAFSWFPNAKH
+400 QSNKVAFSWFPNAKH

-439 SNLVDINIELQNEY
+439 SNLVDISIELQNEY

-465 KVNNRMTIRGG
+465 KINNRLTIRGG
-476 LRYSSFYNLGARDVV
+476 LRYSTFYNIGARDVV

-498 GTVRNDLITDTTNYS
+498 GTVRNDLITDTTSYGS
-513 SREIIESFD
+513 LEIIEAFD

-536 TTENTAIKASY
+536 STENTAIKASY

-592 KGGEWQLSIET
+592 KGGEWQLSVET

-625 IEVALMTGRGRSYGL
+625 IEVALMTGRGRSYG
-640 EMQLDKKIGQLTGWV
+640 G
-655 AYTYSRS
+655 
-662 QLQVDLGA
+662 
-670 TPEEWINLGN
+670 
-680 WYSAAQD
+680 
-687 KPHDIA
+687 
-693 IVAAYAW
+693 
-700 KPNIS
+700 
-705 FSGSFIY
+705 
-712 QTGKPYTY
+712 
-720 PEARS
+720 
-725 EFEGIIY
+725 
-732 PFALSRNNSRTPAY
+732 
-746 HRLDLSMDV
+746 
-755 AIPNKKENGR
+755 
-765 KGSWNFG
+765 
-772 VYNAY
+772 
-777 ARKNAFSI
+777 
-785 FFEEELDDNGD
+785 
-796 PTGQTK
+796 
-802 ATQLS
+802 
-807 IFATA
+807 
-812 IPTITYNLDF
+812 

>member
-1 LAQELDYAAN
+1 
-11 KIVRVSL
+11 
-18 IHITNAITMKKC
+18 MKKC

-59 EELINASIVNEK
+59 EELINASIVNE
-71 SQGTVTNV
+71 SFQGTITNI
-79 YGFYSLTLPEGQYTF
+79 YGFYSLTLPEGKYTF

-104 EKTLALKESQTLD
+104 VKTLTLKESQTLD
-117 FELTEATNQLA
+117 FELKEATNQLA
-128 EVEVTAKR
+128 EVEVTAKK

-149 QLTAKQIKAI
+149 QLTAKQIKSI

-400 QSNKLAFSWFPNAKH
+400 QSNKVAFSWFPNAKH

-439 SNLVDINIELQNEY
+439 SNLVDISIELQNEY

-465 KVNNRMTIRGG
+465 KVNNRLTIRGG
-476 LRYSSFYNLGARDVV
+476 LRYSTFYNIGARDVV
-491 NYNPTAN
+491 NYTPTAN
-498 GTVRNDLITDTTNYS
+498 GTVRNDLITDTTSYAS
-513 SREIIESFD
+513 MEIIEAFE

-536 TTENTAIKASY
+536 ATENTAVKASY

-592 KGGEWQLSIET
+592 KDGEWQLSVET

-640 EMQLDKKIGQLTGWV
+640 EVQLDKKIGQLTGWL

-670 TPEEWINLGN
+670 TPEEWINLGQ

-693 IVAAYAW
+693 VVAAYAW

-720 PEARS
+720 PEAKS

-746 HRLDLSMDV
+746 HRLDLSMDI
-755 AIPNKKENGR
+755 AIPNKKDNDL
-765 KGSWNFG
+765 KGSWNIG

>member
-1 LAQELDYAAN
+1 
-11 KIVRVSL
+11 
-18 IHITNAITMKKC
+18 MKKC
-30 LALLSILFF
+30 LALLGILFF

-59 EELINASIVNEK
+59 EELINASIVNE
-71 SQGTVTNV
+71 SFQGTITNI
-79 YGFYSLTLPEGQYTF
+79 YGFYSLTLPEGKYTF

-104 EKTLALKESQTLD
+104 VKTLTLKESQTLD
-117 FELTEATNQLA
+117 FELKEATNQLA
-128 EVEVTAKR
+128 EVEVTAKK

-149 QLTAKQIKAI
+149 QLTAKQIKSI

-238 FGGRLSSVLD
+238 YGGRLSSVLD

-400 QSNKLAFSWFPNAKH
+400 QSNKVAFSWFPNAKH

-439 SNLVDINIELQNEY
+439 SNLVDISIELQNEY

-465 KVNNRMTIRGG
+465 KVNNRLTIRGG
-476 LRYSSFYNLGARDVV
+476 LRYSTFYNIGARDVV
-491 NYNPTAN
+491 NYTPTAN
-498 GTVRNDLITDTTNYS
+498 GTVRNDLITDTTTYAS
-513 SREIIESFD
+513 MEIIEAFE

-536 TTENTAIKASY
+536 ATENTAVKASY

-592 KGGEWQLSIET
+592 KDGEWQLSVET

-640 EMQLDKKIGQLTGWV
+640 EVQLDKKIGQLTGWL

-670 TPEEWINLGN
+670 TPEEWINLGQ

-693 IVAAYAW
+693 VVAAYAW

-720 PEARS
+720 PEAKS

-746 HRLDLSMDV
+746 HRLDLSMDI
-755 AIPNKKENGR
+755 AIPNKKDNDL
-765 KGSWNFG
+765 KGSWNIG

>member
-1 LAQELDYAAN
+1 
-11 KIVRVSL
+11 
-18 IHITNAITMKKC
+18 MKKW
-30 LALLSILFF
+30 LAFLGLAFTL
-39 STAYAQNVTLSGY
+39 TTQAQNVTLSGY
-52 IKDAANG
+52 IRDAASG
-59 EELINASIVNEK
+59 EELISASIVNE
-71 SQGTVTNV
+71 SRQGTVTNI
-79 YGFYSLTLPEGQYTF
+79 YGFYSLTLPAGEYTF
-94 TVSYIGYESI
+94 TISYIGYETMTKKI
-104 EKTLALKESQTLD
+104 NLNASQTVN
-117 FELTEATNQLA
+117 FELKEATNELQ
-128 EVEVTAKR
+128 EVQVTAKK

-149 QLTAKQIKAI
+149 QLTAKQIKTI

-202 DQAPVYNSSHI
+202 DEAPVYNSSHI

-248 VHQKEG
+248 VRQKEG
-254 NTKEF
+254 NTKEYG
-259 AGTMGLG
+259 GTVGLG
-266 LLSSRLMLE
+266 LLSSRVMFE
-275 GPLVKDKASFMIAGR
+275 GPIVQDKASFMIAGR

-305 LNSII
+305 INNII

-323 FNDKSRLFLS
+323 FSDKSRLFLS

-343 PGLVKFDWG
+343 PGLVKFNWG

-357 GRWNYLIT
+357 GRWNYLIN

-386 FPQAKIDNIAFIKN
+386 FPQAKIDNVAYIKN
-400 QSNKLAFSWFPNAKH
+400 QTNKIAFSWFPNASH

-434 LDYID
+434 FDYID
-439 SNLVDINIELQNEY
+439 SNLTDINIELQNEY
-453 AVEPSLYIEDNW
+453 AVEPAFYIEDNW
-465 KVNNRMTIRGG
+465 KVNNRLTIRGG
-476 LRYSSFYNLGARDVV
+476 VRYSSFYNFGERDVI
-491 NYNPTAN
+491 NYTPTAN
-498 GTVRNDLITDTTNYS
+498 GTVRNDLIVDTTSYAS
-513 SREIIESFD
+513 GELIEGYD
-522 GLQGLEPRLGINFK
+522 GLQGIEPRLGINFK
-536 TTENTAIKASY
+536 TTENSAIKASY
-547 NRMRQYIHLI
+547 NRTRQYIHLI

-569 RPAGRYIDPG
+569 RPAGRFIKPG
-579 TADQIALGWNRNF
+579 TADQVALGWNRNF
-592 KGGEWQLSIET
+592 ANGEWQLSVET
-603 YYKSMRDLVDF
+603 YYKTLRDLVDF

-625 IEVALMTGRGRSYGL
+625 IEVDLMTGRGRSYGV
-640 EMQLDKKIGQLTGWV
+640 EMQLDKKIGALTGRI

-662 QLQVDLGA
+662 ELQVDLGA
-670 TPEEWINLGN
+670 TPEEWINLGE
-680 WYSAAQD
+680 WYRAAQD

-755 AIPNKKENGR
+755 KIPNKKNRDWE
-765 KGSWNFG
+765 GSWNFG

-812 IPTITYNLDF
+812 IPTITYTLDF

>member
-1 LAQELDYAAN
+1 
-11 KIVRVSL
+11 
-18 IHITNAITMKKC
+18 MKKC

-79 YGFYSLTLPEGQYTF
+79 YGFYSLTLPEGKYTF

-104 EKTLALKESQTLD
+104 EKTLTLKESQTLD

-400 QSNKLAFSWFPNAKH
+400 QSNKVAFSWFPNAKH

-439 SNLVDINIELQNEY
+439 SNLVDISIELQNEY

-465 KVNNRMTIRGG
+465 KVNNRLTIRGG
-476 LRYSSFYNLGARDVV
+476 LRYSTFYNIGARDVV
-491 NYNPTAN
+491 NYTPTAN
-498 GTVRNDLITDTTNYS
+498 GTVRNDLITDTTSYAS
-513 SREIIESFD
+513 MEIIEAFE

-536 TTENTAIKASY
+536 ATENTAVKASY

-592 KGGEWQLSIET
+592 KDGEWQLSVET

-640 EMQLDKKIGQLTGWV
+640 EVQLDKKIGQLTGWL

-670 TPEEWINLGN
+670 TPEEWINLGQ

-693 IVAAYAW
+693 VVAAYAW

-720 PEARS
+720 PEAKS

-746 HRLDLSMDV
+746 HRLDLSMDIAV
-755 AIPNKKENGR
+755 PNKKDNDL
-765 KGSWNFG
+765 KGSWNIG

>member
-1 LAQELDYAAN
+1 
-11 KIVRVSL
+11 
-18 IHITNAITMKKC
+18 M
-30 LALLSILFF
+30 SILFF
-39 STAYAQNVTLSGY
+39 STAYAQNVTISGY
-52 IKDAANG
+52 IKDASNG

-79 YGFYSLTLPEGQYTF
+79 YGFYSLTLPAGKYTF

-104 EKTLALKESQTLD
+104 EKTLTLKESQTLD

-202 DQAPVYNSSHI
+202 DKAPVYNSSHI
-213 FGFFSVFNGDAVR
+213 FGLFSVFNGDAVR

-275 GPLVKDKASFMIAGR
+275 GPLVKYKASFMVAGR

-305 LNSII
+305 FNSII

-357 GRWNYLIT
+357 GRLNYLIT

-400 QSNKLAFSWFPNAKH
+400 QSNKVAFSWFPNAKH

-423 TVYDFEPFSTT
+423 TIYDFEPFSTT

-453 AVEPSLYIEDNW
+453 AVEPSIYIEDNW
-465 KVNNRMTIRGG
+465 KLNNRLTIRGV

-498 GTVRNDLITDTTNYS
+498 GTVRNDLITDTTNYG

-522 GLQGLEPRLGINFK
+522 GLQGLEPRLGINYK
-536 TTENTAIKASY
+536 ATENTAIKASY

-557 SNTTSSLPIDTW
+557 SNTTSSLPIYTW
-569 RPAGRYIDPG
+569 RPAGRYIDPV

-640 EMQLDKKIGQLTGWV
+640 EMQLDKKIGQLTCWV

-670 TPEEWINLGN
+670 TP
-680 WYSAAQD
+680 
-687 KPHDIA
+687 
-693 IVAAYAW
+693 
-700 KPNIS
+700 
-705 FSGSFIY
+705 
-712 QTGKPYTY
+712 
-720 PEARS
+720 
-725 EFEGIIY
+725 
-732 PFALSRNNSRTPAY
+732 
-746 HRLDLSMDV
+746 
-755 AIPNKKENGR
+755 
-765 KGSWNFG
+765 
-772 VYNAY
+772 
-777 ARKNAFSI
+777 
-785 FFEEELDDNGD
+785 
-796 PTGQTK
+796 
-802 ATQLS
+802 
-807 IFATA
+807 
-812 IPTITYNLDF
+812 

>member
-1 LAQELDYAAN
+1 
-11 KIVRVSL
+11 
-18 IHITNAITMKKC
+18 M
-30 LALLSILFF
+30 SILFF

-59 EELINASIVNEK
+59 EELINASIVNE
-71 SQGTVTNV
+71 SFQGTITNI
-79 YGFYSLTLPEGQYTF
+79 YGFYSLTLPEGKYTF

-104 EKTLALKESQTLD
+104 VKTLTLKESQTLD
-117 FELTEATNQLA
+117 FELKEATNQLA
-128 EVEVTAKR
+128 EVEVTAKK

-400 QSNKLAFSWFPNAKH
+400 QSNKVAFSWFPNAKH

-439 SNLVDINIELQNEY
+439 SNLVDISIELQNEY

-465 KVNNRMTIRGG
+465 KVNNRLTIRGG
-476 LRYSSFYNLGARDVV
+476 LRYSTFYNIGARDVV
-491 NYNPTAN
+491 NYTPTAN
-498 GTVRNDLITDTTNYS
+498 GTVRNDLITDTTSYAS
-513 SREIIESFD
+513 MEIIEAFE

-536 TTENTAIKASY
+536 ATENTAVKASY

-592 KGGEWQLSIET
+592 KDGEWQLSVET

-640 EMQLDKKIGQLTGWV
+640 EVQLDKKIGQLTGWL

-670 TPEEWINLGN
+670 TPEEWINLGQ

-693 IVAAYAW
+693 VVAAYAW

-720 PEARS
+720 PEAKS

-746 HRLDLSMDV
+746 HRLDLSMDIAV
-755 AIPNKKENGR
+755 PNKKDNDL
-765 KGSWNFG
+765 KGSWNIG

>member
-1 LAQELDYAAN
+1 
-11 KIVRVSL
+11 
-18 IHITNAITMKKC
+18 MKKC
-30 LALLSILFF
+30 FALLSILFF

-71 SQGTVTNV
+71 FQGTVTNI
-79 YGFYSLTLPEGQYTF
+79 YGFYSLTLPEGKYTF

-104 EKTLALKESQTLD
+104 VKTLTLKESQTLD
-117 FELTEATNQLA
+117 FELKEATNELA

-238 FGGRLSSVLD
+238 YGGRLSSVLD

-400 QSNKLAFSWFPNAKH
+400 QSNKVAFSWFPNAKH

-439 SNLVDINIELQNEY
+439 SNLVDISIELQNEY

-465 KVNNRMTIRGG
+465 KINNRLTIRGG
-476 LRYSSFYNLGARDVV
+476 LRYSTFYNIGARDVV

-498 GTVRNDLITDTTNYS
+498 GTVRNDLITDTTSYRS
-513 SREIIESFD
+513 LEIIEAFD

-536 TTENTAIKASY
+536 STENTAIKASY

-592 KGGEWQLSIET
+592 KGGEWQLSVET

-625 IEVALMTGRGRSYGL
+625 IEVALMTGRGRSYGV

-670 TPEEWINLGN
+670 TPEEWINLGQ

-693 IVAAYAW
+693 VVAAYAW

-720 PEARS
+720 PEAKS

-746 HRLDLSMDV
+746 HRLDLSMDIAV
-755 AIPNKKENGR
+755 PNKKDNDL
-765 KGSWNFG
+765 KGSWNIG

-812 IPTITYNLDF
+812 IPTITYTLDF